1 MPTLL
6 LRFLSLSLLLCI
18 FASASFAM
26 TDAEWERRNAGLSR
40 LPVRADHYAEDVCR
54 IIAREAHR
62 RNLPADF
69 LARLIWRESLFEPD
83 AVSPKGAQGIAQFMP
98 GTARERGLADPFVPH
113 EALQA
118 SAHLLSDLRDRFG
131 NVGLAAAAY
140 NAGPGAVT
148 NWRAGNSELPFE
160 TQDYVVFVTGLPAAD
175 WEESTADHAIPA
187 IGPAGDFANSCRK
200 LVQRQLN
207 PEPAVARGIWKKWG
221 IVVAGHRSETRA
233 LKSFARAQN
242 RFPSM
247 LGGKEPFVVKKRNP
261 AMGRSRIALVM
272 IGADNRADAEKF
284 CVQLR
289 ALGGACLVRKN

>member
-1 MPTLL
+1 MLRSI
-6 LRFLSLSLLLCI
+6 LRFSCLSLLLCI
-18 FASASFAM
+18 FASAGLAM
-26 TDAEWERRNAGLSR
+26 TDADWERRNAGLSR
-40 LPVRADHYAEDVCR
+40 MPVRADHYAEDVCR

-83 AVSPKGAQGIAQFMP
+83 AISPKGAQGIAQFMP

-148 NWRAGNSELPFE
+148 KWQTGNYELPFE
-160 TQDYVVFVTGLPAAD
+160 TQDYVVFITGRPAGD
-175 WEESTADHAIPA
+175 WEESTADHTIPA
-187 IGPAGDFANSCRK
+187 IGPAGEFPASCQK

-207 PEPAVARGIWKKWG
+207 PEPALARGIWKKWG
-221 IVVAGHRSETRA
+221 VVVAGHRSETRA

-272 IGADNRADAEKF
+272 IGADNRSDAEKF
-284 CVQLR
+284 CAQLR
-289 ALGGACLVRKN
+289 ALGGACLVRRN

>member
-1 MPTLL
+1 
-6 LRFLSLSLLLCI
+6 
-18 FASASFAM
+18 
-26 TDAEWERRNAGLSR
+26 
-40 LPVRADHYAEDVCR
+40 
-54 IIAREAHR
+54 
-62 RNLPADF
+62 
-69 LARLIWRESLFEPD
+69 
-83 AVSPKGAQGIAQFMP
+83 MP

-113 EALQA
+113 EALRA

-140 NAGPGAVT
+140 NAGPGAVAK
-148 NWRAGNSELPFE
+148 WKAGNSELPFE
-160 TQDYVVFVTGLPAAD
+160 TQDYVVFVTGRPAAE
-175 WEESTADHAIPA
+175 WEDSTAAHAIPA
-187 IGPAGDFANSCRK
+187 IGPAGAFPDSCQK

-221 IVVAGHRSETRA
+221 VVVAGHRSETRA

-284 CVQLR
+284 CAQLR
-289 ALGGACLVRKN
+289 AIGGACLVRRN

>member
-1 MPTLL
+1 MPVLLSRFLGLILL
-6 LRFLSLSLLLCI
+6 LGVC
-18 FASASFAM
+18 ASTSFAM
-26 TDAEWERRNAGLSR
+26 TDADWERRNAGLSR

-54 IIAREAHR
+54 IIAREANR
-62 RNLPADF
+62 RSLPADF
-69 LARLIWRESLFEPD
+69 FARLIWRESLFEPD

-113 EALQA
+113 EALRA

-160 TQDYVVFVTGLPAAD
+160 TQDYVVFVTGHPASD

-187 IGPAGDFANSCRK
+187 IGPAGEFPSSCLK

-207 PEPAVARGIWKKWG
+207 PEPAVARGTWKKWG
-221 IVVAGHRSETRA
+221 VVVAGHRSETRA
-233 LKSFARAQN
+233 LKSFTRAQN

-247 LGGKEPFVVKKRNP
+247 LGGREPFVVKKRNP

-284 CVQLR
+284 CAQLR
-289 ALGGACLVRKN
+289 ALGGACLVRRN